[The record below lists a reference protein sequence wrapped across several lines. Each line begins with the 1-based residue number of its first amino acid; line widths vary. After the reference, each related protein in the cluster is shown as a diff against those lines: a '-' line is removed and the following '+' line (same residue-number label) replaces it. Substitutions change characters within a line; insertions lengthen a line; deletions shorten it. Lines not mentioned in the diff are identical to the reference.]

1 VRRAAAGLLAL
12 VVLAG
17 CGGSKP
23 KPDPDAGTIADPLS
37 YDGTRQ
43 AEFEARATTGLTPV
57 LVQKSPGGIVATAR
71 RVARFRPLIVR
82 AARGGPVDAD
92 TLEALVFLES
102 AGRPYVQAGKLEGAA
117 GLTQILAQTA
127 SGLLGMHVDLHKA
140 RKAKTA
146 RALRRADDR
155 FVPAKALA
163 GTVKYLKFAKERL
176 GRTDLALASYH
187 MGIGNL
193 QRALSLYGAS
203 DIPYA
208 QLYFDSTPL
217 NHAEAWRL
225 LYGLGDDS
233 STYLWRIL
241 AAKRLM
247 QLWRTDRPALD
258 AVIAGSAPP
267 LTGTPRA
274 IAPGHGLRFP
284 KTAKLLPRA
293 ATVAETI
300 GSNVEKISRTSPLT
314 IRAATGRTF
323 YVSRIYRSHQ
333 QAVAFQFMLD
343 RLSALAL
350 IDWGR
355 RFDVI
360 GVDVR

>member
-1 VRRAAAGLLAL
+1 V
-12 VVLAG
+12 G
-17 CGGSKP
+17 CGGSKT
-23 KPDPDAGTIADPLS
+23 KPNPDAGTLADPLA
-37 YDGTRQ
+37 YDGTREAQ
-43 AEFEARATTGLTPV
+43 FEARATAGLTPV
-57 LVQKSPGGIVATAR
+57 LVEKSPGGVVATAR
-71 RVARFRPLIVR
+71 RVARFRPLIER
-82 AARGGPVDAD
+82 AAAGSPIDAD

-102 AGRPYVQAGKLEGAA
+102 AGRPFAQAGKLEGAA

-127 SGLLGMHVDLHKA
+127 TGLLGMHVDLHKA

-146 RALRRADDR
+146 KALRRADDR

-163 GTVKYLKFAKERL
+163 GTVRYLRFAKAKL
-176 GRTDLALASYH
+176 GRTDLTIASYH

-217 NHAEAWRL
+217 NHAAAWTL

-247 QLWRTDRPALD
+247 HLYRTDRPALD
-258 AVIAGSAPP
+258 AVIAGSSPP
-267 LTGTPRA
+267 LTGAPRA
-274 IAPGHGLRFP
+274 LAPGHGLRFP
-284 KTAKLLPRA
+284 KAAKLLPRA

-300 GSNVEKISRTSPLT
+300 GTDVQRISGTAPLT

-323 YVSRIYRSHQ
+323 YVSRSYRSRR

-343 RLSALAL
+343 RLSALSL

-355 RFDVI
+355 RFDLIAVE
-360 GVDVR
+360 VR

>member
-1 VRRAAAGLLAL
+1 MSNAPAGSRSSTAAFSPSITRSSSRASGAWGSWRRRTAADDSLGRVRRAVAGLLTL
-12 VVLAG
+12 VVMAG

-23 KPDPDAGTIADPLS
+23 KPNPDAGTIADPLA

-43 AEFEARATTGLTPV
+43 AEFEARATAGLTPV
-57 LVQKSPGGIVATAR
+57 LVEKSPGGVLATAR
-71 RVARFRPLIVR
+71 RVARFRPLIER
-82 AARGGPVDAD
+82 AAAGGPVDAD

-102 AGRPYVQAGKLEGAA
+102 AGRPYAQAGKIEGAA

-127 SGLLGMHVDLHKA
+127 TGLLGMHVDLRRA

-163 GTVKYLKFAKERL
+163 GTVRYLRFAEAKL

-187 MGIGNL
+187 MGVGNL
-193 QRALSLYGAS
+193 QHALSLYGAS

-217 NHAEAWRL
+217 SHAPAWRL
-225 LYGLGDDS
+225 LYSLGDDS

-247 QLWRTDRPALD
+247 HLYRTDRPAPD
-258 AVIAGSAPP
+258 AVIAGSSPP
-267 LTGTPRA
+267 PTG
-274 IAPGHGLRFP
+274 
-284 KTAKLLPRA
+284 LPA
-293 ATVAETI
+293 AA
-300 GSNVEKISRTSPLT
+300 
-314 IRAATGRTF
+314 
-323 YVSRIYRSHQ
+323 
-333 QAVAFQFMLD
+333 
-343 RLSALAL
+343 
-350 IDWGR
+350 
-355 RFDVI
+355 
-360 GVDVR
+360 

>member
-1 VRRAAAGLLAL
+1 

-17 CGGSKP
+17 CGASKT
-23 KPDPDAGTIADPLS
+23 KPNPDAGTIADPLA

-43 AEFEARATTGLTPV
+43 TEFEARATAGLTPV
-57 LVQKSPGGIVATAR
+57 LVEKSPGGVVATAR
-71 RVARFRPLIVR
+71 RVARYRPLIER
-82 AARGGPVDAD
+82 AAAGSPVSAD

-102 AGRPYVQAGKLEGAA
+102 AGRPFARAGKLEGAA

-127 SGLLGMHVDLHKA
+127 TGLLGMHIDLRKA
-140 RKAKTA
+140 RKAKSA

-155 FVPAKALA
+155 FVPSKALA
-163 GTVKYLKFAKERL
+163 GTVRYLRFAKEKL
-176 GRTDLALASYH
+176 GRTDLAIASYH
-187 MGIGNL
+187 MGVGNL

-217 NHAEAWRL
+217 NHASAWRL

-247 QLWRTDRPALD
+247 ALYRTDRPALN
-258 AVIAGSAPP
+258 AVIAGSSPP
-267 LTGTPRA
+267 LTGAPRA
-274 IAPGHGLRFP
+274 LAPGHGLRFP
-284 KTAKLLPRA
+284 KAAKLLPRA

-300 GSNVEKISRTSPLT
+300 GTDVERISGTAPLT

-323 YVSRIYRSHQ
+323 YVSRTYRSRR

-343 RLSALAL
+343 RLSALSL

-355 RFDVI
+355 RFDLIAVT
-360 GVDVR
+360 VR